1 MKTALINASPK
12 RTGSASG
19 MLLDALY
26 PRLEGCSCTEFRLGI
41 EKPDPQILET
51 FADFD
56 ALVFAFPLYVDGLP
70 AHLLRHLQAL
80 EPLLLQRPCP
90 DRRVYTL
97 VNCGFYEGRQTACAL
112 EMMEHWRLRAGLDR
126 GMGLGVGAGPMMLE
140 LASVPPGHGPKEAL
154 GEGLDVLAAC
164 IKNGAPGED
173 RFLSVNFPRFAYR
186 LAAQAHWRRLARAN
200 NLSARDLFRR
210 IESE

>member
-80 EPLLLQRPCP
+80 EPLLCS
-90 DRRVYTL
+90 
-97 VNCGFYEGRQTACAL
+97 GRARTGAFIRWSTADFTKGGRLPAR
-112 EMMEHWRLRAGLDR
+112 WR
-126 GMGLGVGAGPMMLE
+126 
-140 LASVPPGHGPKEAL
+140 
-154 GEGLDVLAAC
+154 
-164 IKNGAPGED
+164 
-173 RFLSVNFPRFAYR
+173 
-186 LAAQAHWRRLARAN
+186 
-200 NLSARDLFRR
+200 
-210 IESE
+210 